1 MSHCTLRKLKSKAA
15 KKYFHASN
23 KALQLNHCTFTV
35 SFTMIKFLPGIIILQ
50 AITAGLTYLLV
61 TEGPSSE
68 DHLFFA
74 LIALD
79 IAFILLMALW
89 FSSLARQN
97 NFAAMESLK
106 EVHAKER
113 EKLRV
118 NAERQKNR
126 LANKKNKEILK
137 ETKRAYTMANI
148 KAGSVVIGLVLLG
161 GVLVYSQFIAFGSML
176 LTAGGGGLLGYL
188 ARAKQESLFQRY
200 KSPFTGLPP
209 EVSKEKDT
217 KKLA

>member
-1 MSHCTLRKLKSKAA
+1 
-15 KKYFHASN
+15 
-23 KALQLNHCTFTV
+23 
-35 SFTMIKFLPGIIILQ
+35 MIKFLPGIVILQ

-61 TEGPSSE
+61 TGGPTSE
-68 DHLFFA
+68 NHLFFA

-106 EVHAKER
+106 EAHAKER

-126 LANKKNKEILK
+126 LANKKHKEILK
-137 ETKRAYTMANI
+137 ETKRAYRMANI

-188 ARAKQESLFQRY
+188 ARAKQENLFQRY
-200 KSPFTGLPP
+200 KSPFSGLPP
-209 EVSKEKDT
+209 AVNEEKNT
-217 KKLA
+217 KNLTEG

>member
-1 MSHCTLRKLKSKAA
+1 
-15 KKYFHASN
+15 
-23 KALQLNHCTFTV
+23 
-35 SFTMIKFLPGIIILQ
+35 MIKFLPGIIILQ
-50 AITAGLTYLLV
+50 AITAGLTYLLI
-61 TEGPSSE
+61 TGGTFND

-79 IAFILLMALW
+79 FAFILLMALW
-89 FSSLARQN
+89 FSSLGRQN

-106 EVHAKER
+106 EAHAKER

-126 LANKKNKEILK
+126 FATKKHKEILR

-161 GVLVYSQFIAFGSML
+161 GVLLYSQFITFGSML

-188 ARAKQESLFQRY
+188 ARAKQENLFQHR
-200 KSPFTGLPP
+200 KTPFTGLSS
-209 EVSKEKDT
+209 EIKKANDR
-217 KKLA
+217 KKLT

>member
-1 MSHCTLRKLKSKAA
+1 
-15 KKYFHASN
+15 
-23 KALQLNHCTFTV
+23 
-35 SFTMIKFLPGIIILQ
+35 MIKFLPGIIILQ

-61 TEGPSSE
+61 TGGSFSE

-79 IAFILLMALW
+79 LAFILLMALW

-106 EVHAKER
+106 EAHAKER
-113 EKLRV
+113 EKIRV

-126 LANKKNKEILK
+126 LANQKHKEILK

-148 KAGSVVIGLVLLG
+148 KAGSVVLGLILLG

-200 KSPFTGLPP
+200 KSPLPALSS
-209 EVSKEKDT
+209 EIDEKKDT
-217 KKLA
+217 KKLT